1 MSKIQQLKTKNRKIH
16 KRKPKEQH
24 IPYRIPI
31 IMILQFIE
39 ARFVSRFDSDGV
51 KKLEVYS
58 GLHES
63 PFLLSGSGD
72 QINAAYVK

>member
-1 MSKIQQLKTKNRKIH
+1 MQQLKTKNRKIH
-16 KRKPKEQH
+16 KLKPKEQH
-24 IPYRIPI
+24 IPYGIAI
-31 IMILQFIE
+31 IMILPFIE

-63 PFLLSGSGD
+63 PFLLSGRGD